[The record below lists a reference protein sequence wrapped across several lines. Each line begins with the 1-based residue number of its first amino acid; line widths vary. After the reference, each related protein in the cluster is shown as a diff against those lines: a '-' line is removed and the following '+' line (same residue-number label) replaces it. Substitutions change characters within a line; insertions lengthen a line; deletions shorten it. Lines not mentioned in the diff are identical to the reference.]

1 MENYDITDYAKNTEN
16 KIYTINDGEFF
27 DAVVV
32 GGGHAGCEAA
42 LALARTN
49 QKTLL
54 INLIR
59 DNLAFLPCNP
69 SIGGTAKGH
78 IVCEVDAL
86 GGEMGKQADK
96 NTIQL
101 RMLNLG
107 KGPAVQSL
115 RAQIDKTGY
124 HRSMQKVLENQEN
137 LSIYDGECTEIVV
150 ENGELKAVK
159 TADGKTFNTRAVVLT
174 TGVYLNS
181 RTITGDIIKSS
192 GPSGFPYAKSLT
204 SSLEKIGFDIRRFK
218 TGTPPRVDGD
228 TIDYS
233 HFIVQKGD
241 TNIQTFSFLTK
252 KANKN
257 VRVCWLGYTSDET
270 KRIIMENLDK
280 APVYSGVIK
289 GLGPRY
295 CPSIESKFVRF
306 ADKDRHQIFLEPET
320 LDDNTIYI
328 QGMSTSMP
336 MDIQHKMVESI
347 EGMEHTKILKYAYAI
362 EYDCIDPLN
371 LFPTLE
377 FKKVKGIFCA
387 GQINGTSGYEEAAG
401 QGILAGINA
410 SLYLRGKEQ
419 IILKRD
425 ESYIGVLVDDLTTKG
440 TNEPYRMMTSRAE
453 YRLILRQDNADQRLT
468 EIGRKVGL
476 VDDERYKR
484 YQKKMQK
491 INKLK
496 LELKK
501 MIQPS
506 SELKNY
512 LESIG
517 EKNAEYGLS
526 IENLLKRPAVNFA
539 DANKKLKL
547 VKGYSR
553 EVLNEVEI
561 ETKYSGYISRQ
572 QDQILAERKLEERQ
586 IPADMDYSKLEGL
599 RLEAREKLSQ
609 IRPLTIGMAS
619 RISGVSPA
627 DITVLLLY
635 LPNGKNGA

>member
-1 MENYDITDYAKNTEN
+1 MNEINYDITDYVKNEHN
-16 KIYTINDGEFF
+16 KSYEILSGESF

-32 GGGHAGCEAA
+32 GAGHAGCEAC
-42 LALARTN
+42 LALARTG
-49 QKTLL
+49 QKTLV
-54 INLIR
+54 INLVR
-59 DNLAFLPCNP
+59 DNIAFLPCNP

-101 RMLNLG
+101 RMLNVG

-124 HRSMQKVLENQEN
+124 HRSMQEVLENQEN
-137 LSIYDGECTEIVV
+137 LFIYDGECSEIVV
-150 ENGELKAVK
+150 QNGVLKAVK
-159 TADGKTFNTRAVVLT
+159 TTDGKIFYTRVVVLT

-181 RTITGDIIKSS
+181 RTITGEIIKNA
-192 GPSGFPYAKSLT
+192 GPSGFPNASSLTKSLIQ
-204 SSLEKIGFDIRRFK
+204 IGFDVRRFK

-228 TIDYS
+228 TINYS
-233 HFIVQKGD
+233 KFTEQKGD

-257 VRVCWLGYTSDET
+257 IRSCWLGYTSPKT
-270 KRIIMENLDK
+270 KEIIMSNLDR
-280 APVYSGVIK
+280 APMYSGVIT

-306 ADKDRHQIFLEPET
+306 SDKDKHQIFLEPEN

-336 MDIQHKMVESI
+336 TDIQHQMVESV
-347 EGMEHTKILKYAYAI
+347 EGMQNTKILKYGYAI

-377 FKKVKGIFCA
+377 FKKVRGIFCA

-410 SLYLRGKEQ
+410 SLYLRGEDQ
-419 IILKRD
+419 IVLKRN

-453 YRLILRQDNADQRLT
+453 YRIILRQDNADQRLT

-476 VDDERYKR
+476 VDDLRYK
-484 YQKKMQK
+484 KFKLKMQK
-491 INKLK
+491 IAKLK
-496 LELKK
+496 QEITKSVKISEELKSYL
-501 MIQPS
+501 ISINESVPPNS
-506 SELKNY
+506 VS
-512 LESIG
+512 LESLI
-517 EKNAEYGLS
+517 
-526 IENLLKRPAVNFA
+526 KRPSFDLLN
-539 DANKKLKL
+539 ANKKLKL
-547 VKGYSR
+547 IKGYSR
-553 EVLNEVEI
+553 EVITAVDI
-561 ETKYSGYISRQ
+561 DTKYSGYLARQ
-572 QDQILAERKLEERQ
+572 FEQIEREKKLEEKK
-586 IPADMDYSKLEGL
+586 IPADIDYAKLEGL
-599 RLEAREKLSQ
+599 RMEAREKLAK
-609 IRPLTIGMAS
+609 IKPLTVGMAS
-619 RISGVSPA
+619 RISGVNPA
-627 DITVLLLY
+627 DITVLLMY
-635 LPNGKNGA
+635 LK

>member
-1 MENYDITDYAKNTEN
+1 MTQQKYDITDYAKNIAN
-16 KIYTINDGEFF
+16 KEYQINDGDSF
-27 DAVVV
+27 DAVIV
-32 GGGHAGCEAA
+32 GAGHAGCEAA
-42 LALARTN
+42 LALARTG
-49 QKTLL
+49 QKTLV
-54 INLIR
+54 INLVR
-59 DNLAFLPCNP
+59 DNIAFLPCNP

-78 IVCEVDAL
+78 IVCEIDAL

-101 RMLNLG
+101 RMLNMG

-124 HRSMQKVLENQEN
+124 HRSMQSVLENQKN
-137 LSIYDGECTEIVV
+137 LYIYDGECTEIVV
-150 ENGELKAVK
+150 ENNRLKAVK
-159 TADGKTFNTRAVVLT
+159 TSDGKTFNTRAVVIT
-174 TGVYLNS
+174 TGVYLNA
-181 RTITGDIIKSS
+181 RTITGEIINAS
-192 GPSGFPYAKSLT
+192 GPSGFPYSKDLT
-204 SSLEKIGFDIRRFK
+204 KSLEKIGFDIRRFK

-233 HFIVQKGD
+233 KFTEQKGD

-257 VRVCWLGYTSDET
+257 IRSCWLGYTSPET
-270 KRIIMENLDK
+270 KKIIMENLDK
-280 APVYSGVIK
+280 APMFSGVIT

-320 LDDNTIYI
+320 VDDNTIYI

-336 MDIQHKMVESI
+336 MDIQHKMVESVG
-347 EGMEHTKILKYAYAI
+347 GMEHTKILKYAYAI

-419 IILKRD
+419 IILKRN

-468 EIGRKVGL
+468 EIGRNVGL
-476 VDDERYKR
+476 VDDERYKKFKR
-484 YQKKMQK
+484 KMKQ
-491 INKLK
+491 ISKLK
-496 LELKK
+496 NEIKRT
-501 MIQPS
+501 IPPS
-506 SELKNY
+506 KELKNF
-512 LESIG
+512 LESLG
-517 EKNAEYGLS
+517 EKNADKGLT
-526 IENLLKRPAVNFA
+526 IENLLKRPAVKFYE
-539 DANKKLKL
+539 ANKKLKL

-561 ETKYSGYISRQ
+561 DTKYSGYIERQ
-572 QDQILAERKLEERQ
+572 QMQIDSDRKLEEKQ
-586 IPADMDYSKLEGL
+586 IPADLDYSSLAGL
-599 RLEAREKLSQ
+599 RLEAREKLNQ
-609 IRPLTIGMAS
+609 IKPLTVGMAS

-627 DITVLLLY
+627 DITVLLMY
-635 LPNGKNGA
+635 LK

>member
-1 MENYDITDYAKNTEN
+1 MTNQNYDITDYAKNIEN
-16 KIYTINDGEFF
+16 KEYSLSSGESF
-27 DAVVV
+27 DAIVV
-32 GGGHAGCEAA
+32 GGGHAGCESC
-42 LALARTN
+42 LALARTG

-54 INLIR
+54 INLVR
-59 DNLAFLPCNP
+59 DNIAFLPCNP

-101 RMLNLG
+101 RMLNMG

-124 HRSMQKVLENQEN
+124 HRSMQNVLENQEN
-137 LSIYDGECTEIVV
+137 LYIYDGECTEVVV
-150 ENGELKAVK
+150 ENGELKAIK
-159 TADGKTFNTRAVVLT
+159 TADGKIFYTRAVVLT
-174 TGVYLNS
+174 TGVYLDS
-181 RTITGDIIKSS
+181 RTITGEIIKDS
-192 GPSGFPYAKSLT
+192 GPSGFPNAKGLTKSL
-204 SSLEKIGFDIRRFK
+204 ENIGFDIRRFK

-233 HFIVQKGD
+233 KFTEQVGD
-241 TNIQTFSFLTK
+241 ENIQTFSFLTE
-252 KANKN
+252 KANPN
-257 VRVCWLGYTSDET
+257 IRSCWLGYTSEET
-270 KRIIMENLDK
+270 KKIIMNNLDK
-280 APVYSGVIK
+280 APMYSGVIK

-336 MDIQHKMVESI
+336 MDIQHRMVESI
-347 EGMEHTKILKYAYAI
+347 DGMEKTKILKYAYAI
-362 EYDCIDPLN
+362 EYDCINPLN

-377 FKKVKGIFCA
+377 FKKVRGIFCA

-419 IILKRD
+419 IILKRN

-453 YRLILRQDNADQRLT
+453 FRLILRQDNADQRLT
-468 EIGRKVGL
+468 EIGRQAGL
-476 VDDERYKR
+476 VDDFRYNKF
-484 YQKKMQK
+484 KEKMQK
-491 INKLK
+491 IEELKQKISKTIKPSEKLK
-496 LELKK
+496 
-501 MIQPS
+501 Q
-506 SELKNY
+506 Y

-517 EKNAEYGLS
+517 EKYPEQGTTIA
-526 IENLLKRPAVNFA
+526 NLLKRPSVKFYDLNNELSLFEGYTKAEL
-539 DANKKLKL
+539 DA
-547 VKGYSR
+547 
-553 EVLNEVEI
+553 VEI
-561 ETKYSGYISRQ
+561 DTKYSGYIERQ
-572 QDQILAERKLEERQ
+572 YEQIKQEQKLEEKK
-586 IPADMDYSKLEGL
+586 IPADFSYKSLEGL
-599 RLEAREKLSQ
+599 RLEAREKLEA
-609 IRPLTIGMAS
+609 IRPLTVGMAS
-619 RISGVSPA
+619 RISGVNPA
-627 DITVLLLY
+627 DITVLLMY
-635 LPNGKNGA
+635 LK

>member
-1 MENYDITDYAKNTEN
+1 MTNQNYDITDYAKNIEN
-16 KIYTINDGEFF
+16 KEYSLSSGESF
-27 DAVVV
+27 DAIVV
-32 GGGHAGCEAA
+32 GGGHAGCEAC
-42 LALARTN
+42 LALARTG

-54 INLIR
+54 INLVR
-59 DNLAFLPCNP
+59 DNIAFLPCNP

-101 RMLNLG
+101 RMLNMG

-137 LSIYDGECTEIVV
+137 LYIYDGECTEVVV
-150 ENGELKAVK
+150 ENGELKAIK
-159 TADGKTFNTRAVVLT
+159 TADGKIFYTRAVVLT
-174 TGVYLNS
+174 TGVYLDS
-181 RTITGDIIKSS
+181 RTITGEIIKDS
-192 GPSGFPYAKSLT
+192 GPSGFPNAKGLTKSL
-204 SSLEKIGFDIRRFK
+204 ENIGFDIRRFK

-233 HFIVQKGD
+233 KFTEQVGD
-241 TNIQTFSFLTK
+241 ENIQTFSFLTE
-252 KANKN
+252 KANPN
-257 VRVCWLGYTSDET
+257 IRSCWLGYTSEET
-270 KRIIMENLDK
+270 KKIIMNNLDK
-280 APVYSGVIK
+280 APMYSGVIK

-336 MDIQHKMVESI
+336 MDIQHRMVESI
-347 EGMEHTKILKYAYAI
+347 DGMEKTKILKYAYAI
-362 EYDCIDPLN
+362 EYDCINPLN

-377 FKKVKGIFCA
+377 FKKVRGIFCA

-419 IILKRD
+419 IILKRN

-453 YRLILRQDNADQRLT
+453 FRLILRQDNADQRLT
-468 EIGRKVGL
+468 EIGRKAGL
-476 VDDERYKR
+476 VDDFRYNKF
-484 YQKKMQK
+484 KEKMQK
-491 INKLK
+491 IE
-496 LELKK
+496 ELKQK
-501 MIQPS
+501 ISKTIKPS
-506 SELKNY
+506 NQLKEY

-517 EKNAEYGLS
+517 EKYPEQGTTIA
-526 IENLLKRPAVNFA
+526 NLLKRPSVKFYDLNNALSLFDGYTKA
-539 DANKKLKL
+539 ELDA
-547 VKGYSR
+547 
-553 EVLNEVEI
+553 VEI
-561 ETKYSGYISRQ
+561 DTKYSGYIERQ
-572 QDQILAERKLEERQ
+572 YEQIKQEQKLEEKK
-586 IPADMDYSKLEGL
+586 IPADIDYKSLEGL
-599 RLEAREKLSQ
+599 RLEAREKLEAIQ
-609 IRPLTIGMAS
+609 PLTVGMAS
-619 RISGVSPA
+619 RISGVNPA
-627 DITVLLLY
+627 DITVLLMY
-635 LPNGKNGA
+635 LK

>member
-1 MENYDITDYAKNTEN
+1 MTSQNYDITDYEKNTEN
-16 KIYTINDGEFF
+16 KVYTINDGESF

-32 GGGHAGCEAA
+32 GAGHAGCEVC
-42 LALARTN
+42 LALARTG
-49 QKTLL
+49 QKTLI
-54 INLIR
+54 INLVR
-59 DNLAFLPCNP
+59 DNIAFLPCNP

-86 GGEMGKQADK
+86 GGEMGKQADA

-101 RMLNLG
+101 RMLNMG

-137 LSIYDGECTEIVV
+137 LYIYDGECSELIV

-159 TADGKTFNTRAVVLT
+159 TADGKTFYTRAVVLT
-174 TGVYLNS
+174 TGVYLNA
-181 RTITGDIIKSS
+181 RTITGEIIKSS
-192 GPSGFPYAKSLT
+192 GPSGFPYAKGLTKSLA
-204 SSLEKIGFDIRRFK
+204 EIGFDIRRFK

-233 HFIVQKGD
+233 KFIRQDGD
-241 TNIQTFSFLTK
+241 KNIQTFSFLTK
-252 KANKN
+252 KAKPN
-257 VRVCWLGYTSDET
+257 VRSCWLGYTSEET
-270 KRIIMENLDK
+270 KNIIMNNLDK
-280 APVYSGVIK
+280 APMYSGVIK

-320 LDDNTIYI
+320 VSDNTIYI

-336 MDIQHKMVESI
+336 MDIQHKMVASI
-347 EGMEHTKILKYAYAI
+347 EGMENTKILKYAYAI

-371 LFPTLE
+371 LYPTLE
-377 FKKVKGIFCA
+377 FKKVKGVFCA

-401 QGILAGINA
+401 QGVLAGINA

-468 EIGRKVGL
+468 KIGRKVGL
-476 VDDERYKR
+476 VDDERYKVFK
-484 YQKKMQK
+484 KKMKQ
-491 INKLK
+491 IEKLK
-496 LELKK
+496 TEIKHTVPNTPELKAYLDSINEK
-501 MIQPS
+501 MPVQATS
-506 SELKNY
+506 L
-512 LESIG
+512 
-517 EKNAEYGLS
+517 
-526 IENLLKRPAVNFA
+526 ENLLKRPAFDFVK
-539 DANKKLKL
+539 ANKELKL
-547 VKGYSR
+547 VKGYPR
-553 EVLNEVEI
+553 AVLQAVEI
-561 ETKYSGYISRQ
+561 DTKYSGYIGMQ
-572 QDQILAERKLEERQ
+572 QEQIDKDKKLEEKK
-586 IPADMDYSKLEGL
+586 IPADFDFNSLAGL

-609 IRPLTIGMAS
+609 IKPLTVGMAS
-619 RISGVSPA
+619 RISGVNPA
-627 DITVLLLY
+627 DITVLLMY
-635 LPNGKNGA
+635 LK

>member
-1 MENYDITDYAKNTEN
+1 MKEQNYDITDYEKNIEN
-16 KIYTINDGEFF
+16 KEYVINDGESF

-32 GGGHAGCEAA
+32 GAGHAGCEAC
-42 LALARTN
+42 LALARTG
-49 QKTLL
+49 QKTLI
-54 INLIR
+54 INLVR
-59 DNLAFLPCNP
+59 DNIAFLPCNP

-78 IVCEVDAL
+78 IVCEIDAL
-86 GGEMGKQADK
+86 GGQMGIEADK

-101 RMLNLG
+101 RMLNMG

-124 HRSMQKVLENQEN
+124 HRSMQKTLENQEN
-137 LSIYDGECTEIVV
+137 LFILDGECTEIVV

-159 TADGKTFNTRAVVLT
+159 TADGKTFFTKAVVLT
-174 TGVYLNS
+174 TGVYLNA
-181 RTITGDIIKSS
+181 RTITGEIIKNS
-192 GPSGFPYAKSLT
+192 GPSGFPYAKGLTKSLID
-204 SSLEKIGFDIRRFK
+204 IGFDVLRFK

-233 HFIVQKGD
+233 KFTEQKGD

-257 VRVCWLGYTSDET
+257 IRSCWLGYTSPET
-270 KRIIMENLDK
+270 KDIIMNNLDK
-280 APVYSGVIK
+280 APMYSGVIT
-289 GLGPRY
+289 GEGPRY

-306 ADKDRHQIFLEPET
+306 ADKDRHQLFLEPET

-336 MDIQHKMVESI
+336 MDIQHKMVASV
-347 EGMEHTKILKYAYAI
+347 EGMENTKILKYAYAI

-410 SLYLRGKEQ
+410 SLYLQGKEQ
-419 IILKRD
+419 IILKRN
-425 ESYIGVLVDDLTTKG
+425 EAYIGVLVDDLTTKG

-453 YRLILRQDNADQRLT
+453 FRLILRQDNADQRLT

-476 VDDERYKR
+476 VDDKR
-484 YQKKMQK
+484 YNKFKRKMK
-491 INKLK
+491 NIEKLK
-496 LELKK
+496 QEIKTNVKPTAELKA
-501 MIQPS
+501 
-506 SELKNY
+506 Y
-512 LESIG
+512 LEKLG
-517 EKNAEYGLS
+517 EKFPEHGATVESL
-526 IENLLKRPAVNFA
+526 IKRPVVSLESL
-539 DANKKLKL
+539 NKALKL
-547 VKGYSR
+547 FKGYSR
-553 EVLNEVEI
+553 EVITEVDI
-561 ETKYSGYISRQ
+561 DTKYAGYLARQ
-572 QDQILAERKLEERQ
+572 QEQIDQAKKVEEKK
-586 IPADMDYSKLEGL
+586 IPADFDYLKLEGL
-599 RLEAREKLSQ
+599 RLEAREKLNK
-609 IRPLTIGMAS
+609 IKPLTVGMAS

-627 DITVLLLY
+627 DITVLLMY
-635 LPNGKNGA
+635 LK

>member
-1 MENYDITDYAKNTEN
+1 MSTQNYDITDYEKNIEN
-16 KIYTINDGEFF
+16 KEYQIADGDSF

-32 GGGHAGCEAA
+32 GAGHAGCEAC
-42 LALARTN
+42 LALARTG
-49 QKTLL
+49 QKTLI
-54 INLIR
+54 INLVR
-59 DNLAFLPCNP
+59 DNIAFLPCNP

-86 GGEMGKQADK
+86 GGQMGIEADK

-101 RMLNLG
+101 RMLNMG

-124 HRSMQKVLENQEN
+124 HRSMQKTLENQEN
-137 LSIYDGECTEIVV
+137 LYIYDGECTEIVV

-159 TADGKTFNTRAVVLT
+159 TADGKTFFTKAVILT
-174 TGVYLNS
+174 TGVYLNA
-181 RTITGDIIKSS
+181 RTITGEIIKDS
-192 GPSGFPYAKSLT
+192 GPSGFPYAKGLTKSLID
-204 SSLEKIGFDIRRFK
+204 IGFDVLRFK

-233 HFIVQKGD
+233 KFIEQKGD

-257 VRVCWLGYTSDET
+257 IRSCWLGYTSPET
-270 KRIIMENLDK
+270 KDIIMNNLDK
-280 APVYSGVIK
+280 APMYSGVIT
-289 GLGPRY
+289 GEGPRY

-306 ADKDRHQIFLEPET
+306 SDKDRHQLFLEPET

-336 MDIQHKMVESI
+336 MDIQHKMVASV
-347 EGMEHTKILKYAYAI
+347 EGMENTKILKYAYAI

-410 SLYLRGKEQ
+410 SLYLQGKEQ
-419 IILKRD
+419 IILKRN
-425 ESYIGVLVDDLTTKG
+425 EAYIGVLIDDLTTKG

-453 YRLILRQDNADQRLT
+453 FRLILRQDNADQRLT
-468 EIGRKVGL
+468 EIGRQVGL
-476 VDDERYKR
+476 VDNKR
-484 YQKKMQK
+484 YNKFKRKMAK
-491 INKLK
+491 ISKLK
-496 LELKK
+496 AEIKQMVKPTPELKA
-501 MIQPS
+501 
-506 SELKNY
+506 Y
-512 LESIG
+512 LENLG
-517 EKNAEYGLS
+517 EKFPEHGASVESL
-526 IENLLKRPAVNFA
+526 IKRPAVSLESL
-539 DANKKLKL
+539 NKALKL
-547 VKGYSR
+547 FKGYSR
-553 EVLNEVEI
+553 EVITAVDI
-561 ETKYSGYISRQ
+561 DTKYAGYLARQ
-572 QDQILAERKLEERQ
+572 QEQIDQAKKVEEKK
-586 IPADMDYSKLEGL
+586 IPEGFDFMKLEGL
-599 RLEAREKLSQ
+599 RLEAREKLDR
-609 IRPLTIGMAS
+609 IKPLTVGMAS

-627 DITVLLLY
+627 DITVLLMY
-635 LPNGKNGA
+635 LK

>member
-1 MENYDITDYAKNTEN
+1 MENQNYDITDYEKNIEN
-16 KIYTINDGEFF
+16 KEYAISDGESF

-32 GGGHAGCEAA
+32 GAGHAGCEAC
-42 LALARTN
+42 LALARTG
-49 QKTLL
+49 QKTLI
-54 INLIR
+54 INLVR
-59 DNLAFLPCNP
+59 DNIAFLPCNP

-86 GGEMGKQADK
+86 GGQMGIEADK

-101 RMLNLG
+101 RMLNMG

-124 HRSMQKVLENQEN
+124 HRSMQKTLENQEN
-137 LSIYDGECTEIVV
+137 LFIYDGECTEIVV

-159 TADGKTFNTRAVVLT
+159 TADGKTFFTKAVVLT
-174 TGVYLNS
+174 TGVYLNA
-181 RTITGDIIKSS
+181 RTITGEIIKDS
-192 GPSGFPYAKSLT
+192 GPSGFPYAKGLTKSL
-204 SSLEKIGFDIRRFK
+204 IDMGFDVLRFK

-233 HFIVQKGD
+233 KFTEQKGD

-257 VRVCWLGYTSDET
+257 IRSCWLGYTSPET
-270 KRIIMENLDK
+270 KDIIMNNLDK
-280 APVYSGVIK
+280 APMYSGVIT
-289 GLGPRY
+289 GEGPRY

-306 ADKDRHQIFLEPET
+306 SDKDRHQIFLEPET

-336 MDIQHKMVESI
+336 MDIQHKMVASV
-347 EGMEHTKILKYAYAI
+347 EGMEKTKILKYAYAI

-410 SLYLRGKEQ
+410 SLYLQGKEQ
-419 IILKRD
+419 IILKRN
-425 ESYIGVLVDDLTTKG
+425 EAYIGVLVDDLTTKG

-453 YRLILRQDNADQRLT
+453 FRLILRQDNADQRLT
-468 EIGRKVGL
+468 EIGRSVGL
-476 VDDERYKR
+476 VDDKR
-484 YQKKMQK
+484 YNKFKRKMK
-491 INKLK
+491 NIAKLK
-496 LELKK
+496 EEIKQTIKPTPELK
-501 MIQPS
+501 
-506 SELKNY
+506 EF
-512 LESIG
+512 LESLG
-517 EKNAEYGLS
+517 EKFPAHGAS
-526 IENLLKRPAVNFA
+526 IESLIKRPAVSLENL
-539 DANKKLKL
+539 NKALKL

-553 EVLNEVEI
+553 EVITAVDI
-561 ETKYSGYISRQ
+561 DTKYSGYLARQ
-572 QDQILAERKLEERQ
+572 QEQVEQAQKVEEKK
-586 IPADMDYSKLEGL
+586 IPADFDYLKLEGL
-599 RLEAREKLSQ
+599 RLEAREKLNK
-609 IRPLTIGMAS
+609 IKPLTVGMAS

-627 DITVLLLY
+627 DITVLLMY
-635 LPNGKNGA
+635 LK

>member
-1 MENYDITDYAKNTEN
+1 MDTQNYDITDYEKNIEN
-16 KIYTINDGEFF
+16 KVYTINDGDSF
-27 DAVVV
+27 DAIVV
-32 GGGHAGCEAA
+32 GAGHAGCEAC
-42 LALARTN
+42 LALARTG
-49 QKTLL
+49 QKTLI
-54 INLIR
+54 INLVR
-59 DNLAFLPCNP
+59 DNIAFLPCNP

-86 GGEMGKQADK
+86 GGEMGIQADK

-101 RMLNLG
+101 RMLNMG

-124 HRSMQKVLENQEN
+124 HRSMQKALEDQEN
-137 LSIYDGECTEIVV
+137 LSIYDGECTEIIV

-159 TADGKTFNTRAVVLT
+159 TADGKTFYTRAVVLT
-174 TGVYLNS
+174 TGVYLDS
-181 RTITGDIIKSS
+181 RTITGEIIKAS
-192 GPSGFPYAKSLT
+192 GPSGFPYAYGLT
-204 SSLEKIGFDIRRFK
+204 KSLEKIGFDIRRFK

-233 HFIVQKGD
+233 KFTEQKGD
-241 TNIQTFSFLTK
+241 TGIQTFSFLTK

-257 VRVCWLGYTSDET
+257 IRSCWLGYTSAET
-270 KRIIMENLDK
+270 KNIIMNNLDK
-280 APVYSGVIK
+280 APMYSGVIT
-289 GLGPRY
+289 GEGPRY

-306 ADKDRHQIFLEPET
+306 NDKDRHQLFLEPET

-336 MDIQHKMVESI
+336 MDIQHKMVESV

-371 LFPTLE
+371 LYPTLE
-377 FKKVKGIFCA
+377 FKKVKGIYCA

-410 SLYLRGKEQ
+410 SLYLRGEEQ
-419 IILKRD
+419 IILKRN

-453 YRLILRQDNADQRLT
+453 FRLILRQDNADQRLT

-476 VDDERYKR
+476 VSDERYKKFK
-484 YQKKMQK
+484 QKMRK
-491 INKLK
+491 IEKLNQEIK
-496 LELKK
+496 KSIKVTPELK
-501 MIQPS
+501 S
-506 SELKNY
+506 Y
-512 LESIG
+512 FESIG
-517 EKNAEYGLS
+517 ETIPLQATS
-526 IENLLKRPAVNFA
+526 IENLIKRPNVT
-539 DANKKLKL
+539 LKDL
-547 VKGYSR
+547 IKNLKVVKGYSKA
-553 EVLNEVEI
+553 VVEAVDI
-561 ETKYSGYISRQ
+561 NTKYAGYLSRQ
-572 QDQILAERKLEERQ
+572 MEQIERERKLEEKK
-586 IPADMDYSKLEGL
+586 IPEDLDFMKLEGL
-599 RLEAREKLSQ
+599 RLEAREKLNK
-609 IRPLTIGMAS
+609 IRPLTVGMAS

-635 LPNGKNGA
+635 LK

>member
-1 MENYDITDYAKNTEN
+1 MNSQNYDITDYEKNIEN
-16 KIYTINDGEFF
+16 KEYTITDGESF

-32 GGGHAGCEAA
+32 GAGHAGCEAC
-42 LALARTN
+42 LALARTG
-49 QKTLL
+49 QKTLI
-54 INLIR
+54 INLVR
-59 DNLAFLPCNP
+59 DNIAFLPCNP

-86 GGEMGKQADK
+86 GGQMGIEADK

-101 RMLNLG
+101 RMLNMG

-124 HRSMQKVLENQEN
+124 HRSMQKTLENQEN
-137 LSIYDGECTEIVV
+137 LYIYDGECTEVVV

-159 TADGKTFNTRAVVLT
+159 TADGKTFYTKAVVLT
-174 TGVYLNS
+174 TGVYLNA
-181 RTITGDIIKSS
+181 RTITGEIIKDS
-192 GPSGFPYAKSLT
+192 GPSGFPYAKGLTKSLID
-204 SSLEKIGFDIRRFK
+204 IGFDVLRFK

-233 HFIVQKGD
+233 KFTEQQGD

-257 VRVCWLGYTSDET
+257 IRSCWLGYTSPAT
-270 KRIIMENLDK
+270 KDIIMNNLDK
-280 APVYSGVIK
+280 APMYSGVIT
-289 GLGPRY
+289 GEGPRY

-306 ADKDRHQIFLEPET
+306 SDKDRHQIFLEPET

-347 EGMEHTKILKYAYAI
+347 EGMEKTKILKYAYAI

-371 LFPTLE
+371 LYATLE

-401 QGILAGINA
+401 QGIVAGINA
-410 SLYLRGKEQ
+410 SLYLQGKEQ
-419 IILKRD
+419 IVLKRD
-425 ESYIGVLVDDLTTKG
+425 EAYIGVLIDDLTTKG

-453 YRLILRQDNADQRLT
+453 FRLILRQDNADQRLT

-476 VDDERYKR
+476 VDDKR
-484 YQKKMQK
+484 YNKFKRKMRN
-491 INKLK
+491 IEKLK
-496 LELKK
+496 TEIKQNLKPTKELKAF
-501 MIQPS
+501 
-506 SELKNY
+506 
-512 LESIG
+512 LESVG
-517 EKNAEYGLS
+517 EKFPEHGATVESL
-526 IENLLKRPAVNFA
+526 IKRPAVTLEA
-539 DANKKLKL
+539 LNKALKL
-547 VKGYSR
+547 FKGYSR
-553 EVLNEVEI
+553 EVVTAVEI
-561 ETKYSGYISRQ
+561 DTKYSGYLARQ
-572 QDQILAERKLEERQ
+572 QEQALQAKKLEEKK
-586 IPADMDYSKLEGL
+586 IPADFDYLKLDGL
-599 RLEAREKLSQ
+599 RLEAREKLNK
-609 IRPLTIGMAS
+609 IKPLSVGMAS

-627 DITVLLLY
+627 DITVLLMY
-635 LPNGKNGA
+635 LK

>member
-1 MENYDITDYAKNTEN
+1 MENQNYDITDYEKNIEN
-16 KIYTINDGEFF
+16 KEYAISDGESF

-32 GGGHAGCEAA
+32 GAGHAGCEAC
-42 LALARTN
+42 LALARTG
-49 QKTLL
+49 QKTLI
-54 INLIR
+54 INLVR
-59 DNLAFLPCNP
+59 DNIAFLPCNP

-86 GGEMGKQADK
+86 GGQMGIEADK

-101 RMLNLG
+101 RMLNMG

-124 HRSMQKVLENQEN
+124 HRSMQKTLENQEN
-137 LSIYDGECTEIVV
+137 LFIYDGECTEIVV

-159 TADGKTFNTRAVVLT
+159 TADGKTFFTKAVVLT
-174 TGVYLNS
+174 TGVYLNA
-181 RTITGDIIKSS
+181 RTITGEIIKDS
-192 GPSGFPYAKSLT
+192 GPSGFPYAKGLTKSLID
-204 SSLEKIGFDIRRFK
+204 IGFDVLRFK

-233 HFIVQKGD
+233 KFTEQKGD

-257 VRVCWLGYTSDET
+257 IRSCWLGYTSPET
-270 KRIIMENLDK
+270 KDIIMNNLDK
-280 APVYSGVIK
+280 APMYSGVIT
-289 GLGPRY
+289 GEGPRY

-306 ADKDRHQIFLEPET
+306 SDKDRHQIFLEPET

-336 MDIQHKMVESI
+336 MDIQHKMVASV
-347 EGMEHTKILKYAYAI
+347 EGMEKTKILKYAYAI

-410 SLYLRGKEQ
+410 SLYLQGKEQ
-419 IILKRD
+419 IILKRN
-425 ESYIGVLVDDLTTKG
+425 EAYIGVLVDDLTTKG

-453 YRLILRQDNADQRLT
+453 FRLILRQDNADQRLT
-468 EIGRKVGL
+468 EIGRSVGL
-476 VDDERYKR
+476 VDDKR
-484 YQKKMQK
+484 YNKFKRKMK
-491 INKLK
+491 NIAKLK
-496 LELKK
+496 EEIKQTIKPTPELK
-501 MIQPS
+501 
-506 SELKNY
+506 EF
-512 LESIG
+512 LESLG
-517 EKNAEYGLS
+517 EKFPAHGAS
-526 IENLLKRPAVNFA
+526 IESLIKRPAVSLENL
-539 DANKKLKL
+539 NKALKL

-553 EVLNEVEI
+553 EVITAVDI
-561 ETKYSGYISRQ
+561 DIKYSGYLARQ
-572 QDQILAERKLEERQ
+572 QEQVEQAQKVEEKK
-586 IPADMDYSKLEGL
+586 IPADFDYLKLEGL
-599 RLEAREKLSQ
+599 RLEAREKLNK
-609 IRPLTIGMAS
+609 IKPLTVGMAS

-627 DITVLLLY
+627 DITVLLMY
-635 LPNGKNGA
+635 LK